1 MDVLNLTPETIGIL
15 IAALIIAA
23 ILIIAFIK
31 ANLHVCPPNEL
42 LIFSGK
48 KRKLKDGTIVGYRA
62 MKGGRGLKIPI
73 IESVS
78 RMPLNTFTVDMELI
92 GALTNGIIPI
102 NIEAMA
108 NVKVAGNEADGINNA
123 LERFLGRNMGEISQV
138 ARETIEGSLRGVLAT
153 LSPEEANEKRLE
165 FAEKV
170 SEQASADLEKLG
182 LVLDTFKIKNISDPE
197 GYMDNI
203 GRKKNAEVK
212 RDAIIAEAKTEAE
225 SRIATAES
233 KRKGSIAEY
242 ESELAVIEAEN
253 SYKIKKAKLAEEVNK
268 AESKALVAGDIAKI
282 AEEEKL
288 EDARVKMNKKKYE
301 AETVVPAQADKEAKV
316 LYAKGKAA
324 RIVEDG
330 KAMAESVKLLREE
343 WEKDETRELY
353 LIQQLPMILD
363 KVTSVVKENLRVDK
377 LTILDNGDGNGL
389 PTLVK
394 GLTGSTAAFFE
405 GIKSATGLDIPEILQ
420 SKKGGGKSD

>member
-1 MDVLNLTPETIGIL
+1 MDVLSLKPETIGIL
-15 IAALIIAA
+15 IAIAVVA
-23 ILIIAFIK
+23 IAVIIAFVK

-62 MKGGRGLKIPI
+62 IKGGRGLKIPI
-73 IESVS
+73 VESVS

-102 NIEAMA
+102 NIQAMA
-108 NVKVAGNEADGINNA
+108 NVKVAGSESEGINNA

-153 LSPEEANEKRLE
+153 MSPEEANEKRLE

-170 SEQASADLEKLG
+170 SEQASSDLKKLG

-212 RDAIIAEAKTEAE
+212 RDAIIAEAKTQAE

-233 KRKGSIAEY
+233 KRKGSVAEY
-242 ESELAVIEAEN
+242 EAELAVIEAEN
-253 SYKIKKAKLAEEVNK
+253 SYKIKKAKLAEEVNR

-288 EDARVKMNKKKYE
+288 EDARVKTNKKKYE

-330 KAMAESVKLLREE
+330 KAMAESVRLLRQE

-389 PTLVK
+389 PALVK

-405 GIKSATGLDIPEILQ
+405 GIKSSTGLDIPEILQ
-420 SKKGGGKSD
+420 SKKGSKSNG